1 MLHML
6 VRNWW
11 VVAIRGVAGIL
22 FGLLAFALPGL
33 TLATLVLLFGA
44 FALVDGGAALIAAV
58 RGDPGTSGHRWLML
72 VIGAAGVTAGIL
84 TWINPAITAI
94 ALLYAV
100 ATWAIV
106 VGAVQVVAAIHLRR
120 QLTGEFWL
128 LLGGLASIVFGVVLL
143 VAPGTGLLAL
153 AWLVGTYAIV
163 FGVTHLAL
171 AFRLR
176 GLSSSPGPGSGYT
189 AQRR

>member
-6 VRNWW
+6 TRNWW
-11 VVAIRGVAGIL
+11 IVAVRGIAGIL

-33 TLATLVLLFGA
+33 TLASLVFLFGA
-44 FALVDGGAALIAAV
+44 FALVDGTAALIAAI

-72 VIGAAGVTAGIL
+72 VIGAAGITAGVL
-84 TWINPAITAI
+84 TWINPAITAL

-106 VGAVQVVAAIHLRR
+106 VGVIQVIAAFALRR
-120 QLTGEFWL
+120 QLSGELWL
-128 LLGGLASIVFGVVLL
+128 LLGGVASVVFGVVLL
-143 VAPGTGLLAL
+143 VEPGTGLLAL

-171 AFRLR
+171 ALRLR
-176 GLSSSPGPGSGYT
+176 GLRGPANAVSFTT
-189 AQRR
+189 ARR

>member
-6 VRNWW
+6 ARNWW
-11 VVAIRGVAGIL
+11 IVAVRGVAGIV
-22 FGLLAFALPGL
+22 FGILAFALPGL
-33 TLATLVLLFGA
+33 TLASLVLLFGA
-44 FALVDGGAALIAAV
+44 FALVDGAAALIAAI

-84 TWINPAITAI
+84 TLINPGITAI

-106 VGAVQVVAAIHLRR
+106 VGVIQVISAVVLRR
-120 QLTGEFWL
+120 QLTGEVWL
-128 LLGGLASIVFGVVLL
+128 LIGGVASIVFGVVLL

-153 AWLVGTYAIV
+153 AWLVGAYAIV

-171 AFRLR
+171 ALRLR
-176 GLSSSPGPGSGYT
+176 GLRDPASGAGFT
-189 AQRR
+189 AAGR

>member
-6 VRNWW
+6 RRNWW
-11 VVAIRGVAGIL
+11 IVAVRGVAGIV
-22 FGLLAFALPGL
+22 FGILAFALPGL
-33 TLATLVLLFGA
+33 TLASLVLLFGA
-44 FALVDGGAALIAAV
+44 FALVDGAAALIASI

-72 VIGAAGVTAGIL
+72 VIGVAGVTAGIL
-84 TWINPAITAI
+84 TLINPGITAI

-106 VGAVQVVAAIHLRR
+106 VGAIQVIAAVALRR
-120 QLTGEFWL
+120 QLTGEIWL
-128 LLGGLASIVFGVVLL
+128 LLGGVASISFGVVLL

-171 AFRLR
+171 ALRLH
-176 GLSSSPGPGSGYT
+176 GLPDPASSAAFT
-189 AQRR
+189 AARR

>member
-6 VRNWW
+6 ARNWW
-11 VVAIRGVAGIL
+11 IVAVRGVAGIV
-22 FGLLAFALPGL
+22 FGILAFALPGL
-33 TLATLVLLFGA
+33 TLASLVLLFGA
-44 FALVDGGAALIAAV
+44 FALVDGAAALIAAI

-84 TWINPAITAI
+84 TLINPGITAI

-106 VGAVQVVAAIHLRR
+106 VGVIQVISAAVLRR
-120 QLTGEFWL
+120 QLTGEVWL
-128 LLGGLASIVFGVVLL
+128 LLGGVASIVFGLVLL

-153 AWLVGTYAIV
+153 VWLVGTYAIM

-171 AFRLR
+171 ALRLR
-176 GLSSSPGPGSGYT
+176 GLRDPASGAGFT
-189 AQRR
+189 AARR